1 WVCRGLRLS
10 DQPPPSATRSGGQRR
25 SGLQS
30 LAYVAVAAVFGQAC
44 QAGRSMATCP
54 YRFHDVTDERRF
66 LTSIHILQLLG
77 GLEFFP
83 YPAAACAWHDHW
95 RVALLGAPAP
105 GA

>member
-1 WVCRGLRLS
+1 WVRRGLRLS

-30 LAYVAVAAVFGQAC
+30 VAYVAVAAVFGQA
-44 QAGRSMATCP
+44 GRSMATRP

-66 LTSIHILQLLG
+66 SYSPAPSAGLSSFRILL
-77 GLEFFP
+77 P
-83 YPAAACAWHDHW
+83 PAAALGMRLACCSAWCPSP
-95 RVALLGAPAP
+95 GAAP